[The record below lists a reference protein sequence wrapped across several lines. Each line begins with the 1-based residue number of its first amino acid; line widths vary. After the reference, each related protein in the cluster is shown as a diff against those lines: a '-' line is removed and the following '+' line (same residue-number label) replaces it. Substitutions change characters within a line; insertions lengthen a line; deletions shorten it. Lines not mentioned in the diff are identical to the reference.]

1 MKAPRGGLCSGCWQ
15 LYDYNLNKILNYLVN
30 HWSFISY
37 SYSDVSGNAWESDI
51 LMGSISMNS
60 ICTGESENMRCIFNS
75 PDCGSLSTNLGSNAA
90 PACDWWLGFCVP
102 TAAPELETLTDLCCL
117 QLHLNLSLFRRLA
130 SAACVSKRPWTK
142 SWTRSAPEATYKLV
156 FFPNYKS
163 VKVVF

>member
-60 ICTGESENMRCIFNS
+60 ICSKNMRCIFNS
-75 PDCGSLSTNLGSNAA
+75 PSDCGSLNHAGEQHGTGVRLMA
-90 PACDWWLGFCVP
+90 GFLCSYSSSRVRN
-102 TAAPELETLTDLCCL
+102 TELTDLCCL
-117 QLHLNLSLFRRLA
+117 QLHLNLSLFWRLA
-130 SAACVSKRPWTK
+130 SSACVSKRPWTK
-142 SWTRSAPEATYKLV
+142 SWTPPAEATYKLV